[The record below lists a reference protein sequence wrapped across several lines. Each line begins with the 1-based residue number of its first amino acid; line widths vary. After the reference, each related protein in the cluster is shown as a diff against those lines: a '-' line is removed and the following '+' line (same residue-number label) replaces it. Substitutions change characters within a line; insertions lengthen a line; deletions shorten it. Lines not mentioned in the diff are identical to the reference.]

1 MLTQSLVQLSQI
13 GAENPI
19 TALIALSAAL
29 DPTSIQTVIEKMEVI
44 RDSLLVSVEQEE
56 ELERVSKRDFD
67 ITMNN
72 IFNALETLTREKS
85 IDEGYLE
92 ECIRGRDVQSNNLPP
107 LKIKVKDQRMHRLNF
122 QQQRTVSNRGEHS
135 ARKLW
140 SCTKQTP
147 LRERKR

>member
-1 MLTQSLVQLSQI
+1 MSQI

-92 ECIRGRDVQSNNLPP
+92 ECIRGRDV
-107 LKIKVKDQRMHRLNF
+107 
-122 QQQRTVSNRGEHS
+122 
-135 ARKLW
+135 
-140 SCTKQTP
+140 
-147 LRERKR
+147 